1 MTAEE
6 AMDRRRLWAVLG
18 SLMLV
23 MLLAALDQTIVAT
36 ALPTIVGDLGGLE
49 HLSWVVTAYLLAQ
62 TIVTPLYGKLGDLLG
77 RKRVLQAAIV
87 VFLIGSVL
95 CGLARS
101 MPELIAFRAIQG
113 LGGGGLMV
121 GAQAA
126 LGDVVPPRERGRYT
140 GLFIAIFGAASVAGP
155 LLGGFITS
163 HLSWQWIFYI
173 NLPLGFVAFA
183 VLAATFP
190 SVRSGARPAHR
201 RRGQRAA
208 GRRPHRG
215 RAGRRRSAAPPW
227 TGPRPPSSALAVAGV
242 ATLVAFFLVE
252 RRAAEP
258 ILPPRLWRSATFR
271 ITSAVGLIIGFAL
284 FGAVTFL
291 PLFQQV
297 VRGESPTASGLQLLP
312 LMAGVMVSSVASG
325 RMIAATG
332 HYRLYPILGTG
343 LTVVGMLL
351 LSTMGPGTG
360 VATSAAFMA
369 VLGCGLGM
377 VMQVLILAVQNDAP
391 YEDLGVATAGATLF
405 RSIGGSLGTAVLG
418 AVFTNRLAVELADRL
433 PAGAGAVARS
443 GNVDP
448 AAVGAL
454 PDPVRSAYLDG
465 FSAAFTTVFLAAAGV
480 AAVAFALTWLI
491 REVPLRTTVRGG
503 PEDAPAPARVREEA
517 QASPVPH

>member
-1 MTAEE
+1 MVWYHVIVPYKESDAVTPVEPQDEPALAEVLDAFADLTAAQRRLRGRDAPARAGLSFAQLRVLTALEEDGCPAGRLAERAGVTPATVTGMLDILEEQGVVTRERSASDRRVVIARLTPEGRRLRDRRRAEVRGVVRGRARDPRPGRPRRGAPGAAAPGRRAGGPVTAEE

-62 TIVTPLYGKLGDLLG
+62 TVVTPLYGKLGDLFG

-95 CGLARS
+95 CGLART
-101 MPELIAFRAIQG
+101 MPELIAFRAVQG

-163 HLSWQWIFYI
+163 HLSWEWIFYI
-173 NLPLGFVAFA
+173 NLPLGFLAFA

-190 SVRSGARPAHR
+190 TVRSDARPALDV
-201 RRGQRAA
+201 A
-208 GRRPHRG
+208 G
-215 RAGRRRSAAPPW
+215 
-227 TGPRPPSSALAVAGV
+227 SALLAVGLTAVVLVTTLGGTTFAWSSPAIVGLAVLGV
-242 ATLVAFFLVE
+242 VALVAFFLVE

-312 LMAGVMVSSVASG
+312 LMGGVMVSSVLSG
-325 RMIAATG
+325 RMIAV
-332 HYRLYPILGTG
+332 HRPLPR
-343 LTVVGMLL
+343 
-351 LSTMGPGTG
+351 STPS
-360 VATSAAFMA
+360 SA
-369 VLGCGLGM
+369 
-377 VMQVLILAVQNDAP
+377 
-391 YEDLGVATAGATLF
+391 
-405 RSIGGSLGTAVLG
+405 R
-418 AVFTNRLAVELADRL
+418 R
-433 PAGAGAVARS
+433 
-443 GNVDP
+443 
-448 AAVGAL
+448 
-454 PDPVRSAYLDG
+454 
-465 FSAAFTTVFLAAAGV
+465 
-480 AAVAFALTWLI
+480 
-491 REVPLRTTVRGG
+491 
-503 PEDAPAPARVREEA
+503 
-517 QASPVPH
+517 